1 MKKTILTAMVAVQS
15 LVLIAQN
22 DSQKEDDVRAIEQV
36 EVQALL
42 QKDTVTLKKIWAPGF
57 MVNSPF
63 NMVFIGGQVGLV
75 SAGIISYT
83 SFIRNIEHVMVL
95 KDAVITMGSEI
106 VIPSGLDPM
115 AGQTIQRRYSN
126 IWIKEKSNWIL
137 VARHANNIC
146 PAVVTSRSSPII
158 QSEVH
163 ANDMTVKVLNN
174 PASHQFELRIQSTA
188 SKASLRVIDSNGRL
202 IETMEIPNGI
212 KNVLMGANY
221 RSGLYFAEIMS
232 GGNTRVVKL
241 VKL

>member
-1 MKKTILTAMVAVQS
+1 MKKIILTAIVAVQN

-22 DSQKEDDVRAIEQV
+22 DAQKEAEVRAMEQV

-42 QKDTVTLKKIWAPGF
+42 QKDTVTLKLIWSPDF

-95 KDAVITMGSEI
+95 KDVVITMGNET

-126 IWIKEKSNWIL
+126 IWIKEKGNWIL

-146 PAVVTSRSSPII
+146 PAVVTSRSSPTI
-158 QSEVH
+158 QNEVQ
-163 ANDMTVKVLNN
+163 ANDMTVKVRNN
-174 PASHQFELRIQSTA
+174 PAHHQFELYIQSTA

-202 IETMEIPNGI
+202 IETMEIPNGS
-212 KNVLMGANY
+212 KTVPLGANY
-221 RSGLYFAEIMS
+221 RSGLYFAEIIS

>member
-1 MKKTILTAMVAVQS
+1 MKKFILTAIVAVQNF
-15 LVLIAQN
+15 VLIAQT
-22 DSQKEDDVRAIEQV
+22 DAQKEAEVRAMEQV
-36 EVQALL
+36 EVLALL
-42 QKDTVTLKKIWAPGF
+42 QKDTVTLKKIWAPDF

-75 SAGIISYT
+75 SADIISYT

-95 KDAVITMGSEI
+95 KDVVITMGSET

-126 IWIKEKSNWIL
+126 IWIKEKGNWIL
-137 VARHANNIC
+137 MARHANNIC
-146 PAVVTSRSSPII
+146 PAAVTSHSSPTI
-158 QSEVH
+158 QNEVQ
-163 ANDMTVKVLNN
+163 ANDMTVKVRNN
-174 PASHQFELRIQSTA
+174 PASHQFELDIRSTV

-212 KNVLMGANY
+212 KTVSLGAHY

>member
-1 MKKTILTAMVAVQS
+1 MKKIILTAMAAVQS

-22 DSQKEDDVRAIEQV
+22 DAQKETEVRAMEQV

-42 QKDTVTLKKIWAPGF
+42 QKDTVTLKKIWAPDF

-95 KDAVITMGSEI
+95 KDVVITMGSET
-106 VIPSGLDPM
+106 VIPSGVDPM
-115 AGQTIQRRYSN
+115 AGQTIQRRYTN
-126 IWIKEKSNWIL
+126 IWMKEKGEWIM

-146 PAVVTSRSSPII
+146 AAAATSRSSPTI
-158 QSEVH
+158 QNEVQ
-163 ANDMTVKVLNN
+163 ANDMTVKVRNN
-174 PASHQFELRIQSTA
+174 PASHQFELYIEGIS
-188 SKASLRVIDSNGRL
+188 SKASLRIIDNNGRL
-202 IETMEIPNGI
+202 IERRGISNGT
-212 KNVLMGANY
+212 VSMGANY
-221 RSGLYFAEIMS
+221 RSGLYIAEIMS
-232 GGNTRVVKL
+232 GGNTRVIKL